1 MLPFDMRILF
11 DQGTPLPLRTYLAG
25 HLIESA
31 FERGWGTLG
40 NGELLNE
47 AETAGFDMLV
57 TTDQNL
63 QYQQN
68 LASRKIAVLVLSTT
82 NWPLIRKHVELVTA
96 ALEQTTSGSYIQV
109 TIPH

>member
-1 MLPFDMRILF
+1 MRILF
-11 DQGTPLPLRTYLAG
+11 DQGTPSPLRTYLPD
-25 HLIESA
+25 HFIESA
-31 FERGWGTLG
+31 FERGWNSLE

-47 AETAGFDMLV
+47 AERAGFDILV

-82 NWPLIRKHVELVTA
+82 NWPLIRKHVVLVIA
-96 ALEQTTSGSYIQV
+96 ALEQVASGSYIEV
-109 TIPH
+109 AIPHS